1 MGNLDGKALAEPR
14 LLKFVTGRRKKT
26 WNRNCVAVGLS
37 GGFVEPLESTSIY
50 LIQAA
55 VTHLIEMFP
64 DRNFDA
70 VNVDEYNRIM
80 DVEFDRVRD
89 FIVLHYHA
97 TERNDSPLWNHVRT
111 MSIPDSLAYK
121 LELFRERGVVL
132 NYRLGLFYEPSWV
145 AVYVG
150 QRIVPKRFDARL
162 DDVPIDDLRQ
172 HADKLR
178 TLIGTAAEK
187 LPTHADF
194 IARNV

>member
-1 MGNLDGKALAEPR
+1 
-14 LLKFVTGRRKKT
+14 
-26 WNRNCVAVGLS
+26 VGLS

-64 DRNFDA
+64 DRNFES
-70 VNVDEYNRIM
+70 VNVDEYNRVM

-121 LELFRERGVVL
+121 MELFRERGVVL

-150 QRIVPKRFDARL
+150 QRVVPKRCDARL
-162 DDVPIDDLRQ
+162 DDVPIADLRQ

-178 TLIGTAAEK
+178 TAIGTATQK

>member
-26 WNRNCVAVGLS
+26 WNRNCVAIGLA

-64 DRNFDA
+64 DRNFDPVT
-70 VNVDEYNRIM
+70 VNEYNRVM
-80 DVEFDRVRD
+80 DVEFERVRE

-97 TERNDSPLWNHVRT
+97 TERDDAPLWNHVRT
-111 MSIPDSLAYK
+111 MSIPDSLACK
-121 LELFRERGVVL
+121 MELFRERGVVQ
-132 NYRLGLFYEPSWV
+132 NYKLGLFYEPSWV

-150 QRIVPKRFDARL
+150 QRVLPKRFDPRL
-162 DDVPIDDLRQ
+162 DDVPLEELRQ

-178 TLIGTAAEK
+178 AAIRANAES
-187 LPTHADF
+187 LPLHSEF
-194 IARNV
+194 IKRHV